1 MACVDVGAS
10 SYLAPNDMLSSSLL
24 EELATIMCSRCE
36 VDFSLCIYTNL
47 MNISIINFH
56 FFKKI
61 KLAAPPIYWK
71 LPRIFNP
78 ANIQNICHKL
88 VDFNLFLLTI
98 LDYSISSYFQH
109 DNVFNQELTRILCN

>member
-1 MACVDVGAS
+1 VACVDVGAS

-109 DNVFNQELTRILCN
+109 DNVFNKELTRILCN